1 MPKGLLVCFYEHGI
15 KALNQISNPFW
26 PPPPLQNSIRELTP
40 LSHTYPPPPPRS
52 HAYTVLFKP
61 TTNEDKFT
69 NVTQDYIM
77 VLKNGI
83 SDINIVVIFK
93 K

>member
-1 MPKGLLVCFYEHGI
+1 MSMELRHYTESATRF
-15 KALNQISNPFW
+15 A
-26 PPPPLQNSIRELTP
+26 PPPKIQSTSWP
-40 LSHTYPPPPPRS
+40 LSPTHTLHPPPHS